1 MSADTSELDG
11 LAQSFRKIPALM
23 VPKMRGVVAKSALNT
38 KNAMRKDARGSR
50 HFKALAPTIGYDLRV
65 KEFFGD
71 AVIEAE
77 IGPSNSSGGFGGDGG
92 GGSATGGGGASL
104 AGIAY
109 FGTSRPGGGTVR
121 NPEDAMLEEAANF
134 YEFAFKATEGL
145 L

>member
-1 MSADTSELDG
+1 MSADTSDLDG
-11 LAQSFRKIPALM
+11 LAKSFRAIPALM

-38 KNAMRKDARGSR
+38 KKLMQKDARAR
-50 HFKALAPTIGYDLRV
+50 PHFKQLASAISYDLKV
-65 KEFFGD
+65 LGFAGD

-77 IGPSNSSGGFGGDGG
+77 VGP
-92 GGSATGGGGASL
+92 TPGGAGSL

-121 NPEDAMLEEAANF
+121 NPEDAMLEEAPNF

>member
-1 MSADTSELDG
+1 VSADTSELDA
-11 LAQSFRKIPALM
+11 LARSFRAIPAAM
-23 VPKMRGVVAKSALNT
+23 VPKVRGVVAKSALNT
-38 KNAMRKDARGSR
+38 KKIMVKDVRKSA
-50 HFKALAPTIGYDLRV
+50 HFKGKKKSGLDASIDYDLKV
-65 KEFFGD
+65 FGFSGD

-77 IGPSNSSGGFGGDGG
+77 IGPNPERNPAAG
-92 GGSATGGGGASL
+92 L

-121 NPEDAMLEEAANF
+121 NPEDAMLDEAPNF

>member
-1 MSADTSELDG
+1 MSADTSDLDG
-11 LAQSFRKIPALM
+11 LARSFRAIPALM

-38 KNAMRKDARGSR
+38 KKIMVKDVKKSSHFRGKKKPGLDAS
-50 HFKALAPTIGYDLRV
+50 IDYDLNINERG
-65 KEFFGD
+65 GD

-77 IGPSNSSGGFGGDGG
+77 IGPNPARNPAAG
-92 GGSATGGGGASL
+92 L

-109 FGTSRPGGGTVR
+109 FGTSKPGGGTVR
-121 NPEDAMLEEAANF
+121 NPEDAMLEEAPNF